1 VVKKIFN
8 YNPHT
13 ILSFSIVA
21 LVIIVF
27 YLRGF
32 QLPGPLP
39 GNTSGSIP
47 VFALTALIIIVFV
60 ENSTFQFGKLYAKHI
75 FIFII
80 FIILSVA
87 GNVIIFGRV
96 SISIVFIAEVF
107 LNIFILIIVYL
118 GLAYIN
124 ISDIFKY
131 VFLAGVAFS
140 FYIFY
145 IGIFEIDSIRR
156 IGNTELPIGVNH
168 LGHSLSAS
176 FVIGIS
182 TYYYKSRDIKLIIGS
197 GIVAAGMFLTGSR
210 SAILGSIICIF
221 LLLLIENWED
231 VYDLMTKAVVIS
243 TIGFLSP
250 VFLFDFTTGGG
261 TQRISFAAVLSS
273 LVNRVDRYII
283 AFEIIL
289 TSGSNILFGISLENY
304 APVAPEAIQVVDPHN
319 IWISFML
326 YSGIPVALSF
336 TILYIHVLRDAVSM
350 AINQGDGDAVIILLL
365 LVVTSIYSMFSGRLT
380 RIFTIWVA
388 MGMVMYQS
396 SLSKNQ

>member
-1 VVKKIFN
+1 MVKKIFN